1 MQTVSILMRRLIWIY
16 PVCTGICWFVGL
28 KGLFID
34 LTCYLRF
41 SGWFEVLPENGQP
54 IEYFDTINAI
64 VGIRP
69 KQFLVR
75 TSIVGYQLTVENGIS
90 SWMPWE
96 IRPGEVLTTGI
107 VQMDQKKSKKKPFF
121 KRLFSSGKAGSKKE
135 QELKYLQCFDIE
147 NREIMIPLIMTGVFS
162 PVGDSASTNFDA
174 VYTLRDLITAFTLPI
189 KAQLIHT
196 DSNTYDGI
204 PSGVLTLNNLK
215 DKETLLVTTCPNK
228 DGESATFEIPV
239 IDDVTIVREKKR
251 KPNKR
256 SPTDTSEFTYEDDSV
271 VFSNQID
278 LPIRVKDS
286 KRTKGSGILE
296 KFSVRSKGRKERA
309 SLKAL
314 QEAGVFSSRLSK
326 TEINFGDCD
335 KDSSESQTEDND
347 TNENKCIS
355 SPVPSNDV
363 SYHRNSQEV
372 DTIPA
377 YAKVVKRN
385 SLRDRDLPPIPD
397 KTRSP
402 RNNRSPEKENHYEEL
417 PMAPRPPN
425 GRLKNETFSTE
436 THENDG
442 YMTPAQLRQLKD
454 DNDAID
460 FEVVKRK
467 PPTAPKPD
475 SLRLTRMRRV
485 RSEFSPLSANES
497 ENIDNMFDFSYAEQE
512 AADGFYDR
520 RRQLVGYSTPVRR
533 APPPDDFNPNYR
545 QRMSMDDDPRRFN
558 DDSALEPKILSGF
571 SKLKSR
577 SHKSLLESNATIRSH
592 NVRKMRTAMEV
603 FNFSDSLRDLRQP
616 IQNSDMPTEPTYGRV
631 IDNERVKSYIY
642 GTRATGQYSYTE
654 SEPPYRKYHR
664 TPSTAALS
672 DSFPKH
678 GDDSAISMCSRG
690 EYGFNGESEYSY
702 SEYSEWQDDGWQP
715 PEDIGNLSVLEVS
728 KSLRY
733 IGMKDRVVIRFANEQ
748 IDGDMLCS
756 LDKKLLQEGFPELN
770 ALEIKKILDFVRG
783 WRPKK

>member
-1 MQTVSILMRRLIWIY
+1 MFLL
-16 PVCTGICWFVGL
+16 
-28 KGLFID
+28 
-34 LTCYLRF
+34 

-90 SWMPWE
+90 SWVPWE

-107 VQMDQKKSKKKPFF
+107 VQMDQKKTKKKPFF
-121 KRLFSSGKAGSKKE
+121 KRLFSSGKANSKKE
-135 QELKYLQCFDIE
+135 QELKYLQCFDVE

-162 PVGDSASTNFDA
+162 PVGDATSTNFDA
-174 VYTLRDLITAFTLPI
+174 VYSLRDLISAFPLPI

-196 DSNTYDGI
+196 DSNLYEGI

-215 DKETLLVTTCPNK
+215 DKETLLVTTLTDT
-228 DGESATFEIPV
+228 DGNSETFELPV
-239 IDDVTIVREKKR
+239 KDEINIIREKK
-251 KPNKR
+251 K
-256 SPTDTSEFTYEDDSV
+256 SEGKHHSNGMGDYDYEDDNM
-271 VFSNQID
+271 VFRHQVD
-278 LPIRVKDS
+278 LPVRVKDS
-286 KRTKGSGILE
+286 KRNKGSAIFE
-296 KFSVRSKGRKERA
+296 KLSVRSKNRKERA

-326 TEINFGDCD
+326 TEITYGDYD
-335 KDSSESQTEDND
+335 NVDSNESQTEDVDDSDNKISPMPLQND
-347 TNENKCIS
+347 DMNVNRQSKES
-355 SPVPSNDV
+355 DAM
-363 SYHRNSQEV
+363 
-372 DTIPA
+372 PA
-377 YAKVVKRN
+377 YSKVVKRN
-385 SLRDRDLPPIPD
+385 SLKDRDLPPIPG

-402 RNNRSPEKENHYEEL
+402 RRNRQSDNKENHYEEL
-417 PMAPRPPN
+417 PIAPRPPRGVSDTDKLN
-425 GRLKNETFSTE
+425 DSQN
-436 THENDG
+436 HENDG
-442 YMTPAQLRQLKD
+442 YMTPARLSQL
-454 DNDAID
+454 NDENEGID

-467 PPTAPKPD
+467 PPTAPRD
-475 SLRLTRMRRV
+475 SLRYTRVRKV
-485 RSEFSPLSANES
+485 RSEFSPLTSAES
-497 ENIDNMFDFSYAEQE
+497 ENIDNMFDFSGAEQE
-512 AADGFYDR
+512 PPEGFYDR
-520 RRQLVGYSTPVRR
+520 RRPPPGYSTPVRR
-533 APPPDDFNPNYR
+533 VPQEDVNFNFR
-545 QRMSMDDDPRRFN
+545 QRLYSDDDQRRFH
-558 DDSALEPKILSGF
+558 DDTVLEPKSLSGF
-571 SKLKSR
+571 SKIKSR
-577 SHKSLLESNATIRSH
+577 SHKSLAETNATIRSH

-616 IQNSDMPTEPTYGRV
+616 FQNNDQVLEPTYGRV

-642 GTRATGQYSYTE
+642 GARASGPVPYSE
-654 SEPPYRKYHR
+654 SEPPYRKYQR
-664 TPSTAALS
+664 TPSTTALS
-672 DSFPKH
+672 DSYPKH

-715 PEDIGNLSVLEVS
+715 PQDIGNLSVLEVS

-733 IGMKDRVVIRFANEQ
+733 IGMKDRVVIRFAHEQ

>member
-1 MQTVSILMRRLIWIY
+1 MTFWAWFGNAYHFITCMFLIMIMLVY
-16 PVCTGICWFVGL
+16 
-28 KGLFID
+28 
-34 LTCYLRF
+34 F

-75 TSIVGYQLTVENGIS
+75 TSIVGYQLTVENGTS

-107 VQMDQKKSKKKPFF
+107 VQMDHKKTKKKPFF
-121 KRLFSSGKAGSKKE
+121 KRLFSSGKGGSKKE
-135 QELKYLQCFDIE
+135 QELKYLQCFDVD

-162 PVGDSASTNFDA
+162 PVGDAASVNFDA

-196 DSNTYDGI
+196 DANSYDGI

-215 DKETLLVTTCPNK
+215 DKETILVTTLVNK

-239 IDDVTIVREKKR
+239 NDDVAIIREKKK
-251 KPNKR
+251 KPNK
-256 SPTDTSEFTYEDDSV
+256 SLGDTGNYVFEDDNV
-271 VFSNQID
+271 ILSNQVD
-278 LPIRVKDS
+278 LPIRVKEN
-286 KRTKGSGILE
+286 KKMKGSAILE
-296 KFSVRSKGRKERA
+296 KLSVRSKGRKERA

-314 QEAGVFSSRLSK
+314 QEAGVFSSRMSK
-326 TEINFGDCD
+326 SEANYGDYD
-335 KDSSESQTEDND
+335 NVDSNDSQDAVEDNEVSESN
-347 TNENKCIS
+347 NVS
-355 SPVPSNDV
+355 SPVQNENLHYAVTACNVNATPADGM
-363 SYHRNSQEV
+363 
-372 DTIPA
+372 PA

-397 KTRSP
+397 KTRIP
-402 RNNRSPEKENHYEEL
+402 MNNRSPEKENHYEEL
-417 PMAPRPPN
+417 PVAPRPPR
-425 GRLKNETFSTE
+425 GRVEIGNIES
-436 THENDG
+436 HENDG
-442 YMTPAQLRQLKD
+442 YMTPARLRQMND
-454 DNDAID
+454 DTDGIE

-467 PPTAPKPD
+467 PPTAPRD
-475 SLRLTRMRRV
+475 SLRYTRVRKA
-485 RSEFSPLSANES
+485 RSEFSPVSQTDS
-497 ENIDNMFDFSYAEQE
+497 ENIDNMFDFGYAEQ
-512 AADGFYDR
+512 DQSDVFYDR
-520 RRQLVGYSTPVRR
+520 RRQSGGYSTQVRR
-533 APPPDDFNPNYR
+533 LPPDDFNPNYR
-545 QRMSMDDDPRRFN
+545 QRIFDDDPRRFI
-558 DDSALEPKILSGF
+558 DDSVLEPKNLSGF
-571 SKLKSR
+571 SKIKSK
-577 SHKSLLESNATIRSH
+577 SHKSLLETNATVRSH

-616 IQNSDMPTEPTYGRV
+616 IQSNETPSEPPYGRV

-642 GTRATGQYSYTE
+642 GTRNSGQYSYTE
-654 SEPPYRKYHR
+654 SEPAHRRYHR
-664 TPSTAALS
+664 SSSTAALS

-702 SEYSEWQDDGWQP
+702 SEYSEWQDDGWMP
-715 PEDIGNLSVLEVS
+715 PDDIGNLSVLEVS

-733 IGMKDRVVIRFANEQ
+733 IGMKDRVVIRFAHEQ
-748 IDGDMLCS
+748 IDGDMLGS